1 MFLRKGNVLGTGGRS
16 VLFFGVYRVDFP
28 TTAAAGT
35 KLHGKPLT
43 NNQPFRILR
52 NKLEATFPLPPPPP
66 PSIKTLST
74 LLDVTVCLQLSH
86 MPFARSI
93 PRDRR
98 RFFIIPNLGQN
109 QHISYYFFL

>member
-1 MFLRKGNVLGTGGRS
+1 MGTGGRS

-43 NNQPFRILR
+43 NNQSFRILR
-52 NKLEATFPLPPPPP
+52 NKLEVTFPLPPPPP

-74 LLDVTVCLQLSH
+74 LLDVTVCLHLSH
-86 MPFARSI
+86 MPFACSI

>member
-35 KLHGKPLT
+35 KLHGKSLT

-52 NKLEATFPLPPPPP
+52 NKLEITFPLPPSPPHP
-66 PSIKTLST
+66 LNQNAFNIAGRNSMPSVVTYALR
-74 LLDVTVCLQLSH
+74 LLNS
-86 MPFARSI
+86 S
-93 PRDRR
+93 
-98 RFFIIPNLGQN
+98 
-109 QHISYYFFL
+109 